1 MPQNKTIGFIPQDN
15 RPVSFR
21 QPVMAARLAGCK
33 ILTPPSGLLGYRTK
47 PGDCD
52 KISEWFIE
60 SFPKAD
66 GWVVSLD
73 MLAYGGL
80 VASRELLESLSNSM
94 RRIDTIS
101 EAKKCFPAIPVYAFQ
116 AIRRLSITVKSSA
129 DLRNWKKHHE
139 NDLLKKYRSRN
150 HKVNLRAIKYLQTG
164 ALDRLSLLQEDARPD
179 GPQLKEQKAL
189 LAFAAASKTRSK
201 LCLTTGADEGALVLL
216 TRLINRLEGKK
227 IKVKVIFSSEKGA
240 DRIALYED
248 RPVRETVFGQLNA
261 IGAEIAVNSTKP
273 DFELYVWCPDRPC
286 VDLVFQ
292 DRVSGN
298 PLELTRFV
306 NWIRKSVQNGRSV
319 VVADLAYANGAD
331 PEFCRMLSKT
341 VALPR
346 LAGYS
351 AWNTAA
357 NAAGYAVAQG
367 ALNLKDKHFLALR
380 LMEDWGYQ
388 AEIRAAADLYVKA
401 VLKGDVWS
409 LTPRKKIQAE
419 KYIKAGL
426 CRWVK
431 KNLSRF
437 NINSFSAALPW
448 ARTFEMDIWN
458 IS

>member
-21 QPVMAARLAGCK
+21 QPVMAAQVAGYK
-33 ILTPPSGLLGYRTK
+33 IITPPSGLLGYRTK

-60 SFPKAD
+60 NFSKAD
-66 GWVVSLD
+66 GWVISLD

-80 VASRELLESLSNSM
+80 VASRELSKDLSDCM
-94 RRIDTIS
+94 RRIDKIS
-101 EAKKCFPAIPVYAFQ
+101 EVKKRFPAIPVYAFQ

-139 NDLLKKYRSRN
+139 SDLLKKYRARN

-164 ALDRLSLLQEDARPD
+164 ALDRLSLLQEDARLG

-189 LAFAAASKTRSK
+189 LAFAAASKTRSR
-201 LCLTTGADEGALVLL
+201 LCITTGADEGALVLIA
-216 TRLINRLEGKK
+216 RLINRFEGKK
-227 IKVKVIFSSEKGA
+227 PKVKVIFSSEKGA

-248 RPVRETVFGQLNA
+248 RPVRETVLGQLNA
-261 IGAEIAVNSTKP
+261 LGAGIAVNSAKP

-292 DRVSGN
+292 DSINGDS
-298 PLELTRFV
+298 LELIRFA
-306 NWIRKSVQNGRSV
+306 NRILKSVRSGRRA

-331 PEFCRMLSKT
+331 AELCRIISDTIGLT
-341 VALPR
+341 R

-351 AWNTAA
+351 SWNTAA

-367 ALNLKDKHFLALR
+367 ALKFKDKHFLALR
-380 LMEDWGYQ
+380 FIEDWGYQ
-388 AEIRAAADLYVKA
+388 AEIRAAADRYVKE

-409 LTPRKKIQAE
+409 LTPRKKIQTE
-419 KYIKAGL
+419 KYIKARL

-431 KNLSRF
+431 KNLGRF
-437 NINSFSAALPW
+437 NINSFNAALPW
-448 ARTFEMDIWN
+448 ARTFETDIWN